1 MCDIDFF
8 KRVNDSYGHDIGDK
22 VLAGVAQTL
31 VDNVTEDCLV
41 SRWGGEEFLI
51 VFPHMNGDEAK
62 AILDTIRSR
71 VKKIEFDTGTK
82 VFGITVTY
90 GLAEYGFDGDAEAVV
105 KEADNKL
112 YIGKDNGRDQI
123 VF

>member
-8 KRVNDSYGHDIGDK
+8 KKVNDSYGHDIGDK
-22 VLAGVAQTL
+22 VLAGVAQAL
-31 VDNVTEDCLV
+31 VENVTEDCLV

-51 VFPHMNGDEAK
+51 VFPDMNGDEAR
-62 AILDTIRSR
+62 AMLDKIRSR
-71 VKKIEFDTGTK
+71 IKKIVFETGSSN
-82 VFGITVTY
+82 FSITVTY

-105 KEADNKL
+105 KEADGKL
-112 YIGKDNGRDQI
+112 YLGKENGRDQI